1 MTDPNPDLIGPK
13 APNDE
18 KAQPA
23 PKTGTPKTGAPE
35 PDAGQNADLPAPLF
49 DLTDPDSP
57 DFLAAK
63 HAFNGMPTKPEH
75 HHDDD
80 RSRPKPHR
88 VRRYHRRHRWGTFW
102 LVPTLIFLTLAGLF
116 VGLALSGKLIRI
128 PVWAVVAAEQRIN
141 TTMRDITGDGAAL
154 SIDGAV
160 FVVDEDWVPRLRLED
175 VRLLEADGAT
185 FLSLPDLRVAVDP
198 AALLQGKVRLRS
210 LRLIGGN
217 MNLRRLADGQFD
229 IALNLKMKPRPIVGL
244 SGLVSTLVAL
254 SEHLTMS
261 KLGRVEA
268 QALSLTID
276 DRMLGRVWELGDG
289 RLQMDNRADELAVE
303 LGMSVNGGQTNAA
316 SSVVTLIAT
325 KADSSARMTV
335 TVDRVAAA
343 DIATQAAPL
352 TWLGVLDA
360 PISGQIA
367 STLDPSGALSSLDAS
382 LTLEKGALRPTPQT
396 KPVPFEGASLFFGY
410 DPARERLDLRE
421 ATVTSK
427 GIVLK
432 ASGHA
437 YMPGVTTQIPKEI
450 LAQIQIENLEIDPE
464 GLLDE
469 PVQFEQGALDF
480 RVRLAPFGVDIG
492 QATLTHQDQ
501 HLLASGQVDAGPN
514 GWSVAVNAQLDRIA
528 HDRLLA
534 IWPPLVVPKTRIWVS
549 ENVQEGSLSNVRA
562 GFRLAPQAETIFS
575 LGYDFSGADVR
586 FLKTLPPIEGGR
598 GYSVVEGKSYTM
610 VLEQGYVTAKSGGK
624 INAAGSVFAVSDVT
638 QKPAQAR
645 IDLKAVGDLTDALS
659 ILDEKP
665 FQFMTKAKLPI
676 ILGLG
681 RADVVATIHTP
692 LRKGVKIQ
700 DVDFDVSGHITGFT
714 SDILVPGRKL
724 RADRLALRVT
734 SEGLQVAG
742 KGTLQDV
749 PFDGQFSKIFAPE
762 YKGISQIQ
770 GSAELSPK
778 AAASLGIDLPEG
790 LISGRG
796 TADVTVDL
804 HQGQSPALALR
815 SDLAG
820 VSMAIPALGWSKAAR
835 SKGQL
840 AVDITLGKP
849 ASVDRISLDASGL
862 QATGSIGLSADG
874 SMNEARFSSVRLGN
888 WLNASATLTGRGKGR
903 APALAVTGGTV
914 DLRGLPGSGGA
925 GGSGAGG
932 SGAGGPIALTLDQL
946 TVAQGLALR
955 DFRSTIIPSAGGI
968 SGEFT
973 GRVNGQTGIKGSLA
987 PTPKGTAVRIKSDD
1001 AGAVFSAAKVFP
1013 NAQGGTMDLILQPTG
1028 TKGSYDGN
1036 LTVRDVRIRKAP
1048 AIAELINAISVVGLF
1063 EQLNGTGLL
1072 FSEAEASFRLGPR
1085 AVQII
1090 KGSAIGA
1097 SLGVSLSG
1105 LYVFNGGRLDLQGVV
1120 SPIYMLNG
1128 IGAIFT
1134 RKGEGLFGFNYKI
1147 KGTAKEPSVS
1157 VNPLS
1162 ILTPG
1167 MFREIFRSPPPKL
1180 EPSE

>member
-1 MTDPNPDLIGPK
+1 MTDPKPDLIGPK
-13 APNDE
+13 APDDE
-18 KAQPA
+18 KVPPA
-23 PKTGTPKTGAPE
+23 PQSAMESPTEAQAP
-35 PDAGQNADLPAPLF
+35 PL

-63 HAFNGMPTKPEH
+63 QAFNGPPATPEPPH
-75 HHDDD
+75 ESD
-80 RSRPKPHR
+80 RARPRPHR
-88 VRRYHRRHRWGTFW
+88 VKRYHRRHRWGTFW
-102 LVPTLIFLTLAGLF
+102 LVPTLIFLGLAGLF
-116 VGLALSGKLIRI
+116 AGLALSGKLIRL
-128 PVWAVVAAEQRIN
+128 PVWAVVEAEQRIN
-141 TTMRDITGDGAAL
+141 TTLRDITADGAAL
-154 SIDGAV
+154 SIGGAV

-185 FLSLPDLRVAVDP
+185 FLSLPEMRVALDP
-198 AALLQGKVRLRS
+198 AALMLGKVRLRS

-244 SGLVSTLVAL
+244 SGVVSTMVAL
-254 SEHLTMS
+254 SEHPVMS
-261 KLGRVEA
+261 HLRRVEA

-276 DRMLGRVWELGDG
+276 DRMLGRVWDLGDG
-289 RLQMDNRADELAVE
+289 RLQMDNRDDELAVE
-303 LGMSVNGGQTNAA
+303 LGVSVNGGQTSAA
-316 SSVVTLIAT
+316 SAVLTLIAA
-325 KADSSARMTV
+325 KADASARMTV
-335 TVDRVAAA
+335 AIDRVAAT

-352 TWLGVLDA
+352 AWLAVLDA

-367 STLDPSGALSSLDAS
+367 STLDAGGTLSSLDAS

-396 KPVPFEGASLFFGY
+396 KPVAFDGASLFFGY
-410 DPARERLDLRE
+410 DPLRERLDLRE

-427 GIVLK
+427 DMALK

-437 YMPGVTTQIPKEI
+437 YMPGVTTQIPQEI
-450 LAQIQIENLEIDPE
+450 LAQIQIENLQIDPE
-464 GLLDE
+464 GLLDK

-480 RVRLAPFGVDIG
+480 RVRLQPFSVDIG

-501 HLLASGQVDAGPN
+501 HLLASGQVSAGPK
-514 GWSVAVNAQLDRIA
+514 GWSVAVNAQLDRIS

-534 IWPPLVVPKTRIWVS
+534 LWPPLVVPKTRKWVS

-562 GFRLAPQAETIFS
+562 GFRLAPEAETLFS

-598 GYSVVEGKSYTM
+598 GYSVVQGKSYTM
-610 VLEQGYVTAKSGGK
+610 VLEEGHVTAKSGGQ
-624 INAAGSVFAVSDVT
+624 IDAAGTVFAVADVT

-645 IDLKAVGDLTDALS
+645 IDLKAVGDLTPALS

-665 FQFMTKAKLPI
+665 FEFMTKAKLPI
-676 ILGLG
+676 TLGTG

-692 LRKGVKIQ
+692 LRKGVKIK
-700 DVDFDVSGHITGFT
+700 DVDFEVSGQITGFT
-714 SDILVPGRKL
+714 SDRLVPGRDM
-724 RADRLALRVT
+724 RADRLDLRIT
-734 SEGLQVAG
+734 PDAMQISG

-749 PFDGQFSKIFAPE
+749 PFDGVFSKSFAPE
-762 YKGISQIQ
+762 FKGISQIK

-778 AAASLGIDLPEG
+778 AAENLGIALPAG
-790 LISGRG
+790 LLGG
-796 TADVTVDL
+796 QGLANVTVDL
-804 HQGQSPALALR
+804 RQGQSPALALR

-820 VSMAIPALGWSKAAR
+820 VSMAIPSLGWSKAAR

-840 AVDITLGKP
+840 ALDMTLGKP
-849 ASVDRISLDASGL
+849 ASVERIDLDASGL
-862 QATGSIGLSADG
+862 QATGSISLAEGG
-874 SMNEARFSSVRLGN
+874 GMKEARFSSVRLGA
-888 WLNASATLTGRGKGR
+888 WLNAAATLTGRGKGR
-903 APALAVTGGTV
+903 APALALTGGTV
-914 DLRGLPGSGGA
+914 DLRGLPEARAASGN
-925 GGSGAGG
+925 GGVS
-932 SGAGGPIALTLDQL
+932 GPIDVALDQL
-946 TVAQGLALR
+946 TVAQGLALTA
-955 DFRSTIIPSAGGI
+955 FRSTITPGAGGV
-968 SGEFT
+968 SGAFT
-973 GRVNGQTGIKGSLA
+973 GRVNGQIGIQGSLA

-1001 AGAVFSAAKVFP
+1001 AGAVFSATRIFP
-1013 NAQGGTMDLILQPTG
+1013 NAQGGSMDLILNPTG
-1028 TKGSYDGN
+1028 AKGSFDGD
-1036 LTVRDVRIRKAP
+1036 LTMRNVRIRKAP
-1048 AIAELINAISVVGLF
+1048 ALAELINAISVVGLLD
-1063 EQLNGTGLL
+1063 QLNGNGLL

-1085 AVQII
+1085 AVQIV
-1090 KGSAIGA
+1090 KGSAVGA

-1134 RKGEGLFGFNYKI
+1134 RKGEGLFGFNYNI